1 MKKVSRKAKRRMGLL
16 TCLLIAVI
24 VLLGTSFF
32 SNWSSI
38 MKNKREVQALNEKY
52 NEYLKIHGFH
62 DIPIAYRTNLNG
74 QCNINYANDTF
85 KFIKNNVPSIVIIG
99 DFTKFFDFLDHQY
112 LKKQSL

>member
-16 TCLLIAVI
+16 TCFLIAVI

-52 NEYLKIHGFH
+52 NDLLDEESSLKSEVAKLQDPDYVARYAREKYLYSKSGEIIIR
-62 DIPIAYRTNLNG
+62 IPE
-74 QCNINYANDTF
+74 
-85 KFIKNNVPSIVIIG
+85 NNN
-99 DFTKFFDFLDHQY
+99 KEQ
-112 LKKQSL
+112 